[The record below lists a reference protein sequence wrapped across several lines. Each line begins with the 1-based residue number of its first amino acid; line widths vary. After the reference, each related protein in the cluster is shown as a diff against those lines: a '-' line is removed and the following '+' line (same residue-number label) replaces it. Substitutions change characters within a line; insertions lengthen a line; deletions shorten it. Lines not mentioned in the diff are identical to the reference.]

1 MKIILIG
8 IQGSGKSTQGNLLTK
23 RFRLPYLSMG
33 HIFRNMTKEKT
44 PQGRHIKELLAS
56 GILVP
61 DDIALKSIETY
72 LKRPEYK
79 KGWILDG
86 FPRTVAQAKKFS
98 HQLDAV
104 FYLTLSDKEALWRL
118 SGRKDIGID
127 ADRKDVTIK
136 AIRKRIELFKKKTLL
151 VIDHYRKKDLLIEV
165 DGERSV
171 EEINKDICSRLR
183 WYQKKDNGH

>member
-8 IQGSGKSTQGNLLTK
+8 TQGSGKSTQGNLLSK
-23 RFRLPYLSMG
+23 RLHLPYLSMG
-33 HIFRNMTKEKT
+33 HIFRDMAREKT

-61 DDIALKSIETY
+61 DQIALESIEAY

-98 HQLDAV
+98 HQFNAV
-104 FYLTLSDKEALWRL
+104 FYLTLSDKESLWRL

-127 ADRKDVTIK
+127 ANRQDVTIK
-136 AIRKRIELFKKKTLL
+136 AIRKRIELFKKKTLP
-151 VIDHYRKKDLLIEV
+151 VIDYYRKKDLLVEI

-171 EEINKDICSRLR
+171 EKIHQDIYSRLR
-183 WYQKKDNGH
+183 WYQKKGNGR